1 MVILWMYSSV
11 FLQGETPLD
20 LAKQRKN
27 VWMVNH
33 LQEARQAKGYD
44 SPGYLKKLK
53 MDKVDTMEET
63 EWTYTSMQAH
73 KHTRAHTH
81 SYTYS
86 RKHARL
92 CVMPPL
98 SLCV

>member
-1 MVILWMYSSV
+1 MISWFVTVVILWLYSSV

-53 MDKVDTMEET
+53 MDKVETREET

-73 KHTRAHTH
+73 TLTQTH
-81 SYTYS
+81 I
-86 RKHARL
+86 HL
-92 CVMPPL
+92 FV
-98 SLCV
+98 

>member
-1 MVILWMYSSV
+1 
-11 FLQGETPLD
+11 
-20 LAKQRKN
+20 
-27 VWMVNH
+27 MVNH

-73 KHTRAHTH
+73 AHTH
-81 SYTYS
+81 T
-86 RKHARL
+86 HIHVFA
-92 CVMPPL
+92 
-98 SLCV
+98 